1 MMIREFLF
9 GQDVGVK
16 IRKGVRWGRK
26 WVVVSS
32 SNPGRGVTE
41 CWKEKKQRHQQS
53 DNRSLTSITFNSSSF
68 FSIF

>member
-41 CWKEKKQRHQQS
+41 CWTEKKQRHQQS
-53 DNRSLTSITFNSSSF
+53 DK
-68 FSIF
+68 